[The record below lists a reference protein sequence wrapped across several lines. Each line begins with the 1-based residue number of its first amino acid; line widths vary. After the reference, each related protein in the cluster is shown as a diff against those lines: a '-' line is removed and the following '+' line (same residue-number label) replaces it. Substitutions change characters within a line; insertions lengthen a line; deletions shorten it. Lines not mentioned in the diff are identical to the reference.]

1 MFNMSIIEELKK
13 VLGDQNVLTGTDKD
27 RYSSDWLG
35 QYSFEPLCV
44 VRPASTQEV
53 SKVVRLASA
62 AQVNI
67 VPVGGNTGLNGGTHS
82 DNAISISM
90 ERMNSI
96 HEIRV
101 NSKIAIVDAGV
112 ILANLHNV
120 VNEND
125 LMFPLTFGA
134 RGSATIGGVLSTN
147 AGGSNVLK
155 YGNTRD
161 LVLGVEIVLPN
172 GEIMNLMSELHKD
185 NSGYCLRDLV
195 IGAEGTL
202 GIITRAVLKLFPR
215 PKAYATAM
223 VAVNSLDTALSL
235 LNELQDGTG
244 GAVAAYEYMPKRYI
258 QGHMELSSA
267 SRRPF
272 KEDYEHLV
280 MVELETTVEL
290 FSQCGD
296 DGQVLLS
303 GELERILDRNLDKG
317 LILDAHIAQNEE
329 QRLIMWERRE
339 AAAEI
344 SLLKT
349 PLINN
354 DIAVPLDKISKFLTI
369 MDKKLPELD
378 PDADVLIVSHLGDG
392 NVHYTVWPSRDDE
405 QHKDK
410 IMEAIENV
418 VLSLGG
424 SFSAEHGIGLSKL
437 SSMERRKD
445 RVALDVMRQIK
456 HAIDPEGIM
465 NPGKVLPKIY

>member
-13 VLGDQNVLTGTDKD
+13 VLGDQNVLTGTDKE

-53 SKVVRLASA
+53 SKVVRLAST
-62 AQVNI
+62 AQINI

-90 ERMNSI
+90 ERMNNI

-202 GIITRAVLKLFPR
+202 GIITQAVLKLFPR

-290 FSQCGD
+290 FSRCGD

-369 MDKKLPELD
+369 MEKKLPELD

>member
-1 MFNMSIIEELKK
+1 MSLIGELKK
-13 VLGDQNVLTGTDKD
+13 VLGDQNVLTGADKE

-44 VRPASTQEV
+44 VRPSSTEEV
-53 SKVVRLASA
+53 SKVVKLAITFKA
-62 AQVNI
+62 KI
-67 VPVGGNTGLNGGTHS
+67 VPVGGNTGLNGGTYS
-82 DNAISISM
+82 DDAISISM
-90 ERMNSI
+90 ERMNKI
-96 HEIRV
+96 HEIRL
-101 NSKIAIVDAGV
+101 NSKIAIVEAGV
-112 ILANLHNV
+112 ILTSLHQV
-120 VNEND
+120 ANEND

-161 LVLGVEIVLPN
+161 LVLGVEIVLPS

-202 GIITRAVLKLFPR
+202 GIITQAVLKLFPK

-223 VAVNSLDTALSL
+223 IAVKSLENALSL

-258 QGHMELSSA
+258 QGYMELSSA
-267 SRRPF
+267 SRKPF
-272 KEDYEHLV
+272 QKDYEHLV
-280 MVELETTVEL
+280 LVELETTVEL
-290 FSQCGD
+290 FSRSGD

-303 GELERILDRNLDKG
+303 GELESILNKNLNRDI
-317 LILDAHIAQNEE
+317 ILDAHIAQNEE

-344 SLLKT
+344 SLLRT

-354 DIAVPLDKISKFLTI
+354 DIAVPLDKVAKFFTI
-369 MDKKLPELD
+369 MEKKLPDLD
-378 PDADVLIVSHLGDG
+378 PEADVLVVSHLGDG
-392 NVHYTVWPSRDDE
+392 NVHYTVWPSKDDE
-405 QHKDK
+405 KHKDK

-418 VLSLGG
+418 VLKLGG

-437 SSMERRKD
+437 SSMDRRKD
-445 RVALDVMRQIK
+445 PVALEVMRQIK
-456 HAIDPEGIM
+456 NAIDPEGIM
-465 NPGKVLPKIY
+465 NPGKVLPKL

>member
-1 MFNMSIIEELKK
+1 MSIIEELKK

-90 ERMNSI
+90 ERMNNI

-147 AGGSNVLK
+147 AGGSNLLK

-202 GIITRAVLKLFPR
+202 GIITQAVLKLFPR

-369 MDKKLPELD
+369 MEKKLPELD

>member
-202 GIITRAVLKLFPR
+202 GIITQAVLKLFPR

-272 KEDYEHLV
+272 KDDYEHLV

-290 FSQCGD
+290 FSRCGD

-369 MDKKLPELD
+369 MEKKLPELD

>member
-1 MFNMSIIEELKK
+1 MSLIEELKK
-13 VLGDQNVLTGTDKD
+13 VLGDQNVLTGTDKE

-35 QYSFEPLCV
+35 QYQFEPLCV
-44 VRPASTQEV
+44 VRPASTEEV
-53 SKVVRLASA
+53 SDIVRLARSFH
-62 AQVNI
+62 VNI

-90 ERMNSI
+90 ERMNKI
-96 HEIRV
+96 REIRL
-101 NSKIAIVDAGV
+101 NSKIAIVEAGV
-112 ILANLHNV
+112 ILANLHQI

-161 LVLGVEIVLPN
+161 LVLGVEIVLPS

-202 GIITRAVLKLFPR
+202 GIITKAVVKLFPK

-223 VAVNSLDTALSL
+223 VAVKSLDSALGL

-244 GAVAAYEYMPKRYI
+244 GAVVAYEYMPKRYI
-258 QGHMELSSA
+258 QGHMELSS
-267 SRRPF
+267 SSKKPF
-272 KEDYEHLV
+272 KKDYEHLV

-290 FSQCGD
+290 FSRYGD
-296 DGQVLLS
+296 DGKVLLS
-303 GELERILDRNLDKG
+303 GELERILNKNLNKG

-354 DIAVPLDKISKFLTI
+354 DIAVPLDKVSKFLNV
-369 MDKKLPELD
+369 MEKKLPELD

-392 NVHYTVWPSRDDE
+392 NVHYTVWPSKDDDN
-405 QHKDK
+405 HKDK
-410 IMEAIENV
+410 IMEEIENV
-418 VLSLGG
+418 VLTLGG

-437 SSMERRKD
+437 SSMERQKD
-445 RVALDVMRQIK
+445 RVSLDVMRQIK
-456 HAIDPEGIM
+456 NAIDPQGIM
-465 NPGKVLPKIY
+465 NPGKVLPKIH

>member
-53 SKVVRLASA
+53 SKVVRLAST
-62 AQVNI
+62 AQINI

-90 ERMNSI
+90 ERMNNI

-202 GIITRAVLKLFPR
+202 GIITQAVLKLFPR

-369 MDKKLPELD
+369 MEKKLPELD

-445 RVALDVMRQIK
+445 RIALDVMRQIK
-456 HAIDPEGIM
+456 YAIDPEGIM

>member
-1 MFNMSIIEELKK
+1 MSLIEELRTI
-13 VLGDQNVLTGTDKD
+13 LGDQNVLTGADKE

-35 QYSFEPLCV
+35 QYKFEPLCV
-44 VRPASTQEV
+44 VRPASTEEV
-53 SKVVRLASA
+53 AEVVRLAGFLK
-62 AQVNI
+62 VNI

-90 ERMNSI
+90 ERMNKI
-96 HEIRV
+96 VEIRS
-101 NSKIAIVDAGV
+101 NSKLAIVEAGV
-112 ILANLHNV
+112 ILSNLHQV

-125 LMFPLTFGA
+125 LIFPLTFGA
-134 RGSATIGGVLSTN
+134 RGSATVGGVLSTN

-161 LVLGVEIVLPN
+161 LVLGVEMVLPN

-202 GIITRAVLKLFPR
+202 GIITKAVVKLFPK

-223 VAVNSLDTALSL
+223 IAVKSLDSALDL

-258 QGHMELSSA
+258 QGHMELSS
-267 SRRPF
+267 SSKKPF
-272 KEDYEHLV
+272 EKDYEHLV

-290 FSQCGD
+290 FSRYGD
-296 DGQVLLS
+296 DGKTLLS
-303 GELERILDRNLDKG
+303 GELERILNKNLNEDF
-317 LILDAHIAQNEE
+317 ILDAHIAQNEE

-344 SLLKT
+344 SLLKK
-349 PLINN
+349 PIINN
-354 DIAVPLDKISKFLTI
+354 DIAVPLDKVSKFLTV
-369 MDKKLPELD
+369 MEQKLPDLD

-392 NVHYTVWPSRDDE
+392 NVHYTVWPSKDDE
-405 QHKDK
+405 KHKDK
-410 IMEAIENV
+410 IMETIENV
-418 VLSLGG
+418 VISLGG

-445 RVALDVMRQIK
+445 RTALKVMRK
-456 HAIDPEGIM
+456 VKNAIDPEGIM
-465 NPGKVLPKIY
+465 NPGKVLPKVKKA

>member
-13 VLGDQNVLTGTDKD
+13 GLGDQNVLTGTDKD

-90 ERMNSI
+90 ERMNNI

-202 GIITRAVLKLFPR
+202 GIITQAVLKLFPR

-369 MDKKLPELD
+369 MEKKLPELD

>member
-1 MFNMSIIEELKK
+1 MSIIEELKK
-13 VLGDQNVLTGTDKD
+13 VLGDQNVLTGTDKE

-90 ERMNSI
+90 ERMNNI

-202 GIITRAVLKLFPR
+202 GIITQAVLKLFPR

-369 MDKKLPELD
+369 MEKKLPELD

>member
-1 MFNMSIIEELKK
+1 MSIIEELKK

-202 GIITRAVLKLFPR
+202 GIITQAVLKLFPR

-290 FSQCGD
+290 FSRCGD

-369 MDKKLPELD
+369 MEKKLPELD

>member
-1 MFNMSIIEELKK
+1 MSIIEELKK

-53 SKVVRLASA
+53 SRVVRLAST
-62 AQVNI
+62 AQINI

-90 ERMNSI
+90 ERMNNI

-202 GIITRAVLKLFPR
+202 GIITQAVLKLFPR

-369 MDKKLPELD
+369 MEKKLPELD

>member
-13 VLGDQNVLTGTDKD
+13 VLGDQNVLTGTDKE

-53 SKVVRLASA
+53 SKIVRLASA

-90 ERMNSI
+90 ERMNNI
-96 HEIRV
+96 HEIRA

-202 GIITRAVLKLFPR
+202 GIITQAVLKLFPR

-369 MDKKLPELD
+369 MEKKLPELD

>member
-13 VLGDQNVLTGTDKD
+13 VLGDQNVLTGTDKE

-90 ERMNSI
+90 ERMNNI

-202 GIITRAVLKLFPR
+202 GIITQAVLKLFPR

-369 MDKKLPELD
+369 MEKKLPELD

-445 RVALDVMRQIK
+445 RIALDVMRQIK

-465 NPGKVLPKIY
+465 NPGKVLPKTY

>member
-1 MFNMSIIEELKK
+1 MSLIGELKK
-13 VLGDQNVLTGTDKD
+13 VLGDQNVLTGADKD

-35 QYSFEPLCV
+35 QYIFEPLCV
-44 VRPASTQEV
+44 VRPGSTEEV
-53 SKVVRLASA
+53 SKIVKLARTFQSK
-62 AQVNI
+62 I

-90 ERMNSI
+90 ERMNKI
-96 HEIRV
+96 HEIRL
-101 NSKIAIVDAGV
+101 NSKIAIVEAGV
-112 ILANLHNV
+112 ILTSLHQV
-120 VNEND
+120 ANEND
-125 LMFPLTFGA
+125 LIFPLTFGA

-161 LVLGVEIVLPN
+161 LVLGVEIVLPS

-185 NSGYCLRDLV
+185 NSGYCLRDLI

-202 GIITRAVLKLFPR
+202 GIITQAVLKLFPK

-223 VAVNSLDTALSL
+223 IAVKSLEDALSL

-258 QGHMELSSA
+258 QGHMELSTA
-267 SRRPF
+267 SRKPF
-272 KEDYEHLV
+272 QKDYEHLV
-280 MVELETTVEL
+280 MVELETTIEL
-290 FSQCGD
+290 FSRSKD
-296 DGQVLLS
+296 DGQVILS
-303 GELERILDRNLDKG
+303 GELERILNKNLDRG
-317 LILDAHIAQNEE
+317 VILDAHIAQNEE

-344 SLLKT
+344 SLLRT

-354 DIAVPLDKISKFLTI
+354 DIAVPLDKVAKFFNI
-369 MDKKLPELD
+369 MEKKLPDLD
-378 PDADVLIVSHLGDG
+378 PDADVLVVSHLGDG
-392 NVHYTVWPSRDDE
+392 NVHYTVWPSKDDE
-405 QHKDK
+405 KHKDK
-410 IMEAIENV
+410 IMEAIESV
-418 VLSLGG
+418 VLKLGG

-456 HAIDPEGIM
+456 NAIDPEGIM
-465 NPGKVLPKIY
+465 NPGKVLPKL

>member
-1 MFNMSIIEELKK
+1 MSIIEELKK
-13 VLGDQNVLTGTDKD
+13 VLGDQNVLTGTDKE

-53 SKVVRLASA
+53 SKVVRLAST
-62 AQVNI
+62 AQINI

-90 ERMNSI
+90 ERMNII

-112 ILANLHNV
+112 ILANLHSV

-202 GIITRAVLKLFPR
+202 GIITQAVLKLFPR

-223 VAVNSLDTALSL
+223 VAVNSLDSALAL

-290 FSQCGD
+290 FSRCGD
-296 DGQVLLS
+296 DGQVLLG

-369 MDKKLPELD
+369 MEKTLPELD

>member
-1 MFNMSIIEELKK
+1 MSIIEELKK

-53 SKVVRLASA
+53 SKVVRLAST
-62 AQVNI
+62 AQINI

-90 ERMNSI
+90 ERMNNI

-202 GIITRAVLKLFPR
+202 GIITQAVLKLFPR

-223 VAVNSLDTALSL
+223 VAVNSLDSALAL

-267 SRRPF
+267 SRTPF

-290 FSQCGD
+290 FSRCGD

-303 GELERILDRNLDKG
+303 GELERILDKNLDKG
-317 LILDAHIAQNEE
+317 FILDAHIAQNEE

-369 MDKKLPELD
+369 MEKKLPELD

-410 IMEAIENV
+410 IMEAVENV

>member
-202 GIITRAVLKLFPR
+202 GIITQAVLKLFPR

-267 SRRPF
+267 SRRPV

-369 MDKKLPELD
+369 MEKKLPELD

>member
-202 GIITRAVLKLFPR
+202 GIITQAVLKLFPR

-223 VAVNSLDTALSL
+223 VAVNSLDTALAL

-290 FSQCGD
+290 FSRCGD

-369 MDKKLPELD
+369 MEKKLPELD

-418 VLSLGG
+418 VVSLGG

>member
-202 GIITRAVLKLFPR
+202 GIITKAVLKLFPR

-369 MDKKLPELD
+369 MEKKLPELD

>member
-1 MFNMSIIEELKK
+1 MSLVGELKK
-13 VLGDQNVLTGTDKD
+13 VLGDQNVLTGADKD

-35 QYSFEPLCV
+35 QYIFEPLCV
-44 VRPASTQEV
+44 VRPGSTEEV
-53 SKVVRLASA
+53 SKIVKLARTFQSK
-62 AQVNI
+62 I

-90 ERMNSI
+90 ERMNKI
-96 HEIRV
+96 HEIRL
-101 NSKIAIVDAGV
+101 NSKIAIVEAGV
-112 ILANLHNV
+112 ILTSLHQV
-120 VNEND
+120 ANEND
-125 LMFPLTFGA
+125 LIFPLTFGA

-161 LVLGVEIVLPN
+161 LVLGVEIVLPS

-185 NSGYCLRDLV
+185 NSGYCLRDLIV
-195 IGAEGTL
+195 GAEGTL
-202 GIITRAVLKLFPR
+202 GIITQAVLKLFPK

-223 VAVNSLDTALSL
+223 IAVKSLEDALSL

-258 QGHMELSSA
+258 QGHMELSTA
-267 SRRPF
+267 SRKPF
-272 KEDYEHLV
+272 QKDYEHLV
-280 MVELETTVEL
+280 MVELETTIEL
-290 FSQCGD
+290 FSRSKD
-296 DGQVLLS
+296 DGQVILS
-303 GELERILDRNLDKG
+303 GELERILNKNLDRG
-317 LILDAHIAQNEE
+317 VILDAHIAQNEE

-344 SLLKT
+344 SLLRT

-354 DIAVPLDKISKFLTI
+354 DIAVPLDKVAKFFNI
-369 MDKKLPELD
+369 MEKKLPDLD
-378 PDADVLIVSHLGDG
+378 PDADVLVVSHLGDG
-392 NVHYTVWPSRDDE
+392 NVHYTVWPSKDDE
-405 QHKDK
+405 KHKDK
-410 IMEAIENV
+410 IMEAIESV
-418 VLSLGG
+418 VLKLGG

-456 HAIDPEGIM
+456 NAIDPEGIM
-465 NPGKVLPKIY
+465 NPGKVLPKL

>member
-1 MFNMSIIEELKK
+1 MSIIEELKK
-13 VLGDQNVLTGTDKD
+13 VLGDQNVLTGTDKE

-53 SKVVRLASA
+53 SKVVRLAST
-62 AQVNI
+62 AQINI

-90 ERMNSI
+90 ERMNNI

-202 GIITRAVLKLFPR
+202 GIITQAVLKLFPR

-290 FSQCGD
+290 FSRCGD

-369 MDKKLPELD
+369 MEKKLPELD

>member
-1 MFNMSIIEELKK
+1 MSIIEELKK

-67 VPVGGNTGLNGGTHS
+67 VPVGGNTGLNGGTYS

-202 GIITRAVLKLFPR
+202 GIITQAVLKLFPR

-290 FSQCGD
+290 FSRCGD

-303 GELERILDRNLDKG
+303 SELERILDRNLDKG

-369 MDKKLPELD
+369 MEKKLPELD
-378 PDADVLIVSHLGDG
+378 HDADVLIVSHLGDG

>member
-13 VLGDQNVLTGTDKD
+13 VLGDQNVLTGTDKE

-90 ERMNSI
+90 ERMNNI

-202 GIITRAVLKLFPR
+202 GIITQAVLKLFPR

-258 QGHMELSSA
+258 QGHMELSSS

-369 MDKKLPELD
+369 MEKKLPELD